1 MEAGVARKHIVV
13 VGSVN
18 LDFVCSA
25 PRIPSPGETIPGATF
40 QTFNGGKGA
49 NQAVAVAK
57 LGHPVAMVAKVS
69 NDEFGNRLHKG
80 LKDAGVGVRAVTHC
94 SRVSCGVAIITT
106 DSRGD
111 NSIVVVPGAN
121 GELRPRDLENASAI
135 IRSAGIILTQLEIP
149 FETVEALAR
158 LAGRSAVPLMLDPA
172 PARKLPPSLLR
183 AVTFLTLNET
193 ETRLPCGAGGN
204 GLSRTLAMQLARSLQ
219 SAGPRNVILK
229 LGDRGACVLGGD
241 GEKVFVP
248 AFKVKAVDSTAAG
261 DAFNGGLAVALMQG
275 KDLREAAVYA
285 SAVAALS
292 VTKMGAQPSMPGRHE
307 VRKFL
312 RHNPLPP
319 NRKG

>member
-1 MEAGVARKHIVV
+1 M
-13 VGSVN
+13 
-18 LDFVCSA
+18 
-25 PRIPSPGETIPGATF
+25 
-40 QTFNGGKGA
+40 
-49 NQAVAVAK
+49 
-57 LGHPVAMVAKVS
+57 
-69 NDEFGNRLHKG
+69 
-80 LKDAGVGVRAVTHC
+80 
-94 SRVSCGVAIITT
+94 
-106 DSRGD
+106 
-111 NSIVVVPGAN
+111 
-121 GELRPRDLENASAI
+121 
-135 IRSAGIILTQLEIP
+135 
-149 FETVEALAR
+149 
-158 LAGRSAVPLMLDPA
+158 
-172 PARKLPPSLLR
+172 
-183 AVTFLTLNET
+183 
-193 ETRLPCGAGGN
+193 
-204 GLSRTLAMQLARSLQ
+204 SRTLAMQLARSLQ

>member
-1 MEAGVARKHIVV
+1 VARKHIVV

-25 PRIPSPGETIPGATF
+25 PRIPSPGETIAGTSF
-40 QTFNGGKGA
+40 QTFDGGKGA
-49 NQAVAVAK
+49 NQAVAVAR
-57 LGHPVAMVAKVS
+57 LGYPVAMVAKVS
-69 NDEFGNRLHKG
+69 DDEFGDRLHKG
-80 LKDAGVGVRAVTHC
+80 LKHAGVGVRAVTRC
-94 SRVSCGVAIITT
+94 SRASCGVAMITT

-121 GELRPRDLENASAI
+121 GEFRPGDLEAASAT

-149 FETVEALAR
+149 YETVEALAR

-172 PARKLPPSLLR
+172 PARKLPGSLLR
-183 AVTFLTLNET
+183 AVTFLTPNET
-193 ETRLPCGAGGN
+193 ETKLLCGVSGN
-204 GLSRTLAMQLARSLQ
+204 GLSRALAMQLARTLQ
-219 SAGPRNVILK
+219 GAGPRTVILK
-229 LGDRGACVLGGD
+229 LGDQGAYVLGGD
-241 GEKVFVP
+241 GKGVFVP

-275 KDLREAAVYA
+275 KDLYDAVVYA

-292 VTKMGAQPSMPGRHE
+292 VTKMGAQPSMPGGDE
-307 VRKFL
+307 VKKFL
-312 RHNPLPP
+312 KYNPLPP